1 MAPTPT
7 PSNEVPE
14 FIVDRF
20 TDHSPE
26 ELRAIAEYAE
36 TGTRRSVDGS
46 VPKYVRQ
53 AFTIQKDETVA
64 ACAIYAFELAEA
76 KEQAA
81 AEAEKAAEAQ
91 AEAATDGGTNDQGAP
106 IRGGSFFG

>member
-20 TDHSPE
+20 ADHSPE
-26 ELRAIAEYAE
+26 ELRSIAEYAE
-36 TGTRRSVDGS
+36 TGTHQSVEGT

-53 AFTIQKDETVA
+53 AFTIQDDETVA

-76 KEQAA
+76 REQTA
-81 AEAEKAAEAQ
+81 AEAAEAAEKQ
-91 AEAATDGGTNDQGAP
+91 AATDGGTSDQDAP